1 MGHQQIFVTC
11 NVILLLLNQ
20 LSAMKCHYLALV
32 TLFFAIHSCTAQATH
47 PEQPK
52 NPCDPPPPCL
62 PAKEQPFSFVFEWK
76 ASKRSPELP
85 LVINSP
91 AKKSEDGPIVT
102 LPMAQAANTYRVLFN
117 DPSALRWQDKTHF
130 TAYLQT
136 GKRIDTLHFTVK
148 ELIRDCCPQ
157 LVILKIDQNGKC
169 ICEDCPAK
177 QPVRWRR

>member
-1 MGHQQIFVTC
+1 
-11 NVILLLLNQ
+11 
-20 LSAMKCHYLALV
+20 MKCHYLALV